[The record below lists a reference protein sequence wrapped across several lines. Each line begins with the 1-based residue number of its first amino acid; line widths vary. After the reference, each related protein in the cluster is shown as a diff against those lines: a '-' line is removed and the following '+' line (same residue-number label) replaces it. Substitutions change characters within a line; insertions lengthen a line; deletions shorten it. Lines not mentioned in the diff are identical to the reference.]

1 MALPDHPGPHPDPPA
16 DLARHH
22 LPMTVLDRSWIR
34 IYRCAFDPLY
44 FGRGGGNRWDAPLG
58 EFGVLYAGG
67 DAHCAFIE
75 TLGQTTGN
83 VLITPDALAER
94 CLAEIQVLRPLHL
107 VDLTGAGLAQLG
119 ADARLTTGAHVV
131 AQRWS
136 LALWEHPTAVD
147 GIIFRAR
154 HDPSPIAVAIYDR
167 AAPDVAATPGLSLA
181 DPRQVKQLAAILDT
195 YGFGL

>member
-1 MALPDHPGPHPDPPA
+1 MALPDHPDPPA
-16 DLARHH
+16 DLAQRH
-22 LPMTVLDRSWIR
+22 LPVAVLDRSWVR

-44 FGRGGGNRWDAPLG
+44 FGRSGGNRWDAPAG

-83 VLITPDALAER
+83 VLVTAAALAER
-94 CLAEIQVLRPLHL
+94 CLGEIQVRRPLRL

-136 LALWEHPTAVD
+136 LALWQHPTAVD

-154 HDPSPIAVAIYDR
+154 HDPSRIAVAIYDR
-167 AAPDVAATPGLSLA
+167 AVAAVTATPGLSLG
-181 DPRQVKQLAAILDT
+181 DPRQTRQLAAILDT